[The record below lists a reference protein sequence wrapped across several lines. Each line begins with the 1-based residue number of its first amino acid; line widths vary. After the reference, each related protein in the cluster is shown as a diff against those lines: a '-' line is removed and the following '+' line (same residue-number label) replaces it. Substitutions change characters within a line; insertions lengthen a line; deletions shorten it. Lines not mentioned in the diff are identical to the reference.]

1 LFPDA
6 SVPSNGD
13 AGFVGATN
21 DGGAMNAQ
29 SPSVRTL
36 DVELE
41 ERAELLSVAA
51 RSLPAVEL
59 EQRTA
64 LRARAL
70 EFLRGDVREHMELDD
85 RLLFPQLA
93 ARLGDPLAPAPMR
106 YEHLAIRWWTDR
118 IAEAD
123 LEDVDK
129 LQRLLYGVH
138 ALIRVHLSREED
150 LYVGA
155 LESPDWPA
163 G

>member
-1 LFPDA
+1 
-6 SVPSNGD
+6 
-13 AGFVGATN
+13 
-21 DGGAMNAQ
+21 M
-29 SPSVRTL
+29 RTL

-41 ERAELLSVAA
+41 ARAELLSDAA
-51 RSLPAVEL
+51 RTLPAVEP
-59 EQRTA
+59 EERAA

-70 EFLRGDVREHMELDD
+70 EFLRDDVREHM
-85 RLLFPQLA
+85 RLEERVLHPLLA
-93 ARLGDPLAPAPMR
+93 ERLGDPLAPAPMR

-123 LEDVDK
+123 VEDVDE

-150 LYVGA
+150 LYVGV
-155 LESPDWPA
+155 LESPEWPA

>member
-1 LFPDA
+1 
-6 SVPSNGD
+6 
-13 AGFVGATN
+13 
-21 DGGAMNAQ
+21 
-29 SPSVRTL
+29 
-36 DVELE
+36 
-41 ERAELLSVAA
+41 
-51 RSLPAVEL
+51 
-59 EQRTA
+59 
-64 LRARAL
+64 
-70 EFLRGDVREHMELDD
+70 
-85 RLLFPQLA
+85 
-93 ARLGDPLAPAPMR
+93 MR